1 MLVYTPINRLQTII
15 PSGSDACLMRL
26 LVCSLE
32 DIASVN
38 IRDRLLE
45 SAEWRAGG
53 GLYGKPV
60 LVHGGDAL
68 VTIEE
73 RHLFADDIDERVRE
87 ATGLEIDCVVFL
99 SRHKA
104 ASGIPTLTVHP
115 IGNFAQKAEY
125 GGRPGM
131 LVPSA
136 PDLMTSLLRGL
147 QRHAVGLGYQISFE
161 VTHHGPFLRSPTLYL
176 EIGSSE
182 GQWPDVRAG
191 EALSRSLLETEVLKA
206 PKAIGLGGGHYAPRF
221 SEVASKK
228 KVSIGHMISNHFA
241 DDASDDDLILAIGKA
256 LAASEDAG
264 LVYIHKKSM
273 SRSRVTHLKGLVKRS
288 GAEAIDSSDLED
300 L

>member
-1 MLVYTPINRLQTII
+1 MW
-15 PSGSDACLMRL
+15 L

-45 SAEWRAGG
+45 SVDWRER
-53 GLYGKPV
+53 GLFQNRPV
-60 LVHGGDAL
+60 WMHGNMVL

-73 RHLFADDIDERVRE
+73 RHLFADEIDIRFRE
-87 ATGLEIDCVVFL
+87 ATGLESECVVFL

-115 IGNFAQKAEY
+115 IGNFAQKAEF

-136 PDLMTSLLRGL
+136 PDLMTSLLRSM
-147 QRHAVGLGYQISFE
+147 QSHAQGLGYQISFE
-161 VTHHGPFLRSPTLYL
+161 VTHHGPFLRTPTLYL

-182 GQWPDVRAG
+182 GQWPDVKAGDALARSILEVDVLRA
-191 EALSRSLLETEVLKA
+191 TKV
-206 PKAIGLGGGHYAPRF
+206 IGLGGGHYAPRF
-221 SEVASKK
+221 SEVALKK
-228 KVSIGHMISNHFA
+228 KVSIGHMIANHFA
-241 DDASDDDLILAIGKA
+241 DHATDDDLVIAIKNA
-256 LAASEDAG
+256 LEASERAG
-264 LVYIHKKSM
+264 LVYIHKKSV
-273 SRSRVTHLKGLVKRS
+273 SRSRATHLKDLVRRT